1 MSFATA
7 VQPMPQ
13 SGPQPSRARA
23 FSVLFLIEMWER
35 FGYYGMQ
42 VLLVVFMIEY
52 LGFADR
58 RANLTWGALAAMI
71 YAVPVLG
78 GWVGDRVLG
87 ARRTTLLGALVL
99 CLGYLLLS
107 VPWRQVAPAGWAEPL
122 LFFSLGLIATGNGTF
137 KANPSS
143 LVSRLYEHEPSKLDG
158 AFTMYYMAINI
169 GAMISQALTPW
180 LRVRYGWHWAFL
192 ACAGGLVAGIAQLL
206 LRGRLIAHIGTRP
219 DFEPLRMARLA
230 GVLVGI
236 LVIAVLIALIVQNL
250 AVARAI
256 VGLAALALLGL
267 FAFLIARTRR
277 SERAGVIAML
287 ILTGETMLF
296 FVFYQQIS
304 TSLTLFALHNVKLDF
319 YGYSVP
325 PEQFQVLDP
334 FWIAICS
341 PLLALLYGRLGRHGR
356 DLSIAGKY
364 AWGFALLALAFFVYS
379 LSGTDTA
386 DARVSPWWMIGGY
399 LLLSIAELLISG
411 LALAMVSRYIGP
423 ERRGLMMGAWLLS
436 AGLAQYLGSF
446 VANFAS
452 VPAGITDPAQ
462 TLARYT
468 HLFFVLGWVA
478 VGGVAVALLLLPVLR
493 RLEARL
499 GEGGPPLAANP
510 GTAQAGG
517 A

>member
-1 MSFATA
+1 MSES
-7 VQPMPQ
+7 P
-13 SGPQPSRARA
+13 PQPSRARA

-52 LGFADR
+52 LGFTDR

-107 VPWRQVAPAGWAEPL
+107 VPWRLFVPHGWAEPL
-122 LFFSLGLIATGNGTF
+122 LFFCLGLIATGNGTF

-143 LVSRLYEHEPSKLDG
+143 LVSRMYEHEPSKLDG

-169 GAMISQALTPW
+169 GALISQALTPW

-192 ACAGGLVAGIAQLL
+192 ACAGGLVLGIVQLL
-206 LRGRLIAHIGTRP
+206 LRGRLIGHIGTRP
-219 DFEPLRMARLA
+219 DFEPLRVGRLA
-230 GVLVGI
+230 AVLVGI
-236 LVIAVLIALIVQNL
+236 LILAVLIAIVVQNL

-256 VGLAALALLGL
+256 VWLAGLGLLAL
-267 FAFLIARTRR
+267 FAVLIARGGR
-277 SERAGVIAML
+277 SERAGLIAML
-287 ILTGETMLF
+287 ILTGETLLF

-304 TSLTLFALHNVKLDF
+304 TSLTLFALHNVRLDF

-334 FWIAICS
+334 FWIVVCS
-341 PLLALLYGRLGRHGR
+341 PLLALLYGRLGQHGR
-356 DLSIAGKY
+356 DLSIPGKY

-379 LSGTDTA
+379 LSGTHA
-386 DARVSPWWMIGGY
+386 AGARVSPWWMIGGY

-436 AGLAQYLGSF
+436 MGLAQYIGSF

-452 VPAGITDPAQ
+452 VPIGITDPAR
-462 TLARYT
+462 TLALYT
-468 HLFFVLGWVA
+468 HLFRVLGWVA
-478 VGGVAVALLLLPVLR
+478 VGGLAASILLLPILR

-499 GEGGPPLAANP
+499 GEARAPPAS
-510 GTAQAGG
+510 GAGAPPAG
-517 A
+517 SA